1 MLKFIKKSIFEIEE
15 KDTKKVDEIDTTFQE
30 KPLICLIDVEAA
42 QEELVGKGFNIK
54 SGILGTII
62 DVPNIKK
69 YQFHTCLINSN
80 IPQNLHEYD
89 IIILNL
95 KKNDRIPYDSEENSK
110 ETIEG
115 DSTLYLISKYPEN
128 RFNPKQYGSYVL
140 GSKLSDILSHKIII
154 IVFTDEKKITEYNH
168 INLTNSGWD
177 YNAGTS
183 KFSNYQFCSQM
194 PNFKNKFGKEMYV
207 VEKSGLFLDVLNK
220 HIPNST
226 YDVVFSHPTILD
238 ASHQSILDPNF
249 VPLIK
254 NSDDE
259 IVSFIR
265 LFENKVFI
273 FLPQINDKSS
283 ILLELLTHQ
292 LPTIYPD
299 IFPFN
304 AEFNWLEDKTY
315 SLPNELEL
323 YREKEKM
330 ISEFKDEI
338 VQFKT
343 EIDENRRKYEF
354 LHYLIT
360 NTGSDLVKTVVIF
373 LKYLGFKDVI
383 NMDETNPAVKE
394 EDLQVVIDERLLVIE
409 VKGIGGTSK
418 DSECNQIQKIKTRRG
433 KERGKYNVDGLYIVN
448 HQRYQPPLNRTN
460 PPFTEQQIKDAI
472 YDERGL
478 LTTWQLFNLY
488 FSIEKGIITKEDA
501 RKALNNFGLIE
512 FTPSN
517 SVPLGKAKEIHYN
530 GKVIILDISTKIK
543 FNQELIIQKGN
554 IYDITKILEL
564 KKNDMTIEEAESGE
578 IGIKVDCIVDQF
590 DELFLKIKN
599 YDE

>member
-1 MLKFIKKSIFEIEE
+1 
-15 KDTKKVDEIDTTFQE
+15 
-30 KPLICLIDVEAA
+30 
-42 QEELVGKGFNIK
+42 
-54 SGILGTII
+54 LGTII
-62 DVPNIKK
+62 DVPNTERF
-69 YQFHTCLINSN
+69 QFHKCLVNSN
-80 IPQNLHEYD
+80 IPQNLHEYN

-95 KKNDRIPYDSEENSK
+95 KKNDTIPYKLEDHSRQ
-110 ETIEG
+110 TVEG
-115 DSTLYLISKYPEN
+115 SSTRYLVSKYPEN
-128 RFNPKQYGSYVL
+128 CFNPRQVSSYFL
-140 GSKLSDILSHKIII
+140 GSKLSEFLSHKIII
-154 IVFTDEKKITEYNH
+154 IVFTDEKKDTEYNYM
-168 INLTNSGWD
+168 NLTNSGWD

-194 PNFKNKFGKEMYV
+194 PNSKNKFGNEMYA
-207 VEKSGLFLDVLNK
+207 VEKSGIFFDVLDK

-226 YDVVFSHPTILD
+226 YDVVFSHPTIFD

-249 VPLIK
+249 IPLII

-265 LFENKVFI
+265 SFGNKVFI
-273 FLPQINDKSS
+273 FLPQMNDKSS

-304 AEFNWLEDKTY
+304 AEFNWLKDKTY

-323 YREKEKM
+323 YREKDKM
-330 ISEFKDEI
+330 ILEFNDEI
-338 VQFKT
+338 VQFKK
-343 EIDENRRKYEF
+343 EIDENHRKYEY
-354 LHYLIT
+354 LHNLIT
-360 NTGSDLVKTVVIF
+360 NTGSDLVNTVEF
-373 LKYLGFKDVI
+373 FFKYLGFKDVI
-383 NMDETNPAVKE
+383 NMDETNPVVKE
-394 EDLQVVIDERLLVIE
+394 EDLQVVIDEGLLVIE

-418 DSECNQIQKIKTRRG
+418 DSECSQIQKIKTRRS
-433 KERGKYNVDGLYIVN
+433 KEREKFDVYGLYIVN
-448 HQRYQPPLNRTN
+448 HQRYQPPLIRTN
-460 PPFTEQQIKDAI
+460 PPFNEPQIQDAI
-472 YDERGL
+472 NDERGL

-530 GKVIILDISTKIK
+530 GKVIIIDISTKIK
-543 FNQELIIQKGN
+543 LNQELIIQNGN
-554 IYDITKILEL
+554 RYYITKILEL
-564 KKNDMTIEEAESGE
+564 KKNDMAIEEAESGE

-590 DELFLKIKN
+590 DEVFLKIN
-599 YDE
+599 NSGE